1 VDTGTSLI
9 MADHMTNHAVI
20 KEICRKNNVILR
32 ASIDAA
38 LVLEGDKN
46 KLWTASQKV
55 IEMCKD
61 YDKFVFGCGIV
72 PYDTPPENVIMLKRI
87 VNEIAQNI

>member
-1 VDTGTSLI
+1 
-9 MADHMTNHAVI
+9 MTNHAVI

-38 LVLEGDKN
+38 LVQEGDEN
-46 KLWTASQKV
+46 KLRAACQKV
-55 IEMCKD
+55 IETCKD

-72 PYDTPPENVIMLKRI
+72 PYDAPPENVIMLKRI